1 MANCTYCEREL
12 SLLERVT
19 TMKTHR
25 CKQCD
30 EQLNAK
36 IASWWQHIEMLF
48 AGNGIDSA
56 EEQAF
61 YQAITSNRIPQDLGQ
76 PLIDRMRYLRSLSE
90 IRYGNL
96 PILRTSIHLD
106 SDEHA
111 HFEIS
116 ATYIKP
122 NKTPKPLKGRLI
134 GTNKKCYF
142 LGDQSHTLDW
152 NNVSEVR
159 QQAINLYIPA
169 PKSSNRPGQSLR
181 MSGIHLLVSKGSGG
195 GDYGVQDPLYTKT
208 IIDTSVRLW
217 KRQLVLYKENK
228 TSGSIPDH
236 VKAAVFQRDHGR
248 CVQCGYEGEYI
259 EYDHIIPRSKG
270 GPNTVENIQLLCRKC
285 NLAKSDRI

>member
-12 SLLERVT
+12 SLLERVS

-25 CKQCD
+25 CKQCE

-36 IASWWQHIEMLF
+36 ITYWRQHIETLF
-48 AGNGIDSA
+48 AGNGVDAA
-56 EEQAF
+56 EEQAL

-76 PLIDRMRYLRSLSE
+76 PLVSRMHYLRSISE

-96 PILRTSIHLD
+96 PVIKTSIHLD
-106 SDEHA
+106 SDEYA
-111 HFEIS
+111 HFEIIT
-116 ATYIKP
+116 TYIKP
-122 NKTPKPLKGRLI
+122 NKIPKPLEGRLI

-142 LGDQSHTLDW
+142 LGDQSHTIDW
-152 NNVSEVR
+152 NNVSEIR
-159 QQAINLYIPA
+159 QRPINLYIPGT
-169 PKSSNRPGQSLR
+169 KNGSRPSQSLH
-181 MSGIHLLVSKGSGG
+181 MNGIHLLVSKGSGG
-195 GDYGVQDPLYTKT
+195 GDYGVQDPLYVKT
-208 IIDTSVRLW
+208 IMDTCVRLW

-228 TSGSIPDH
+228 TSGPIPDH

-285 NLAKSDRI
+285 NLAKSDRL